1 MRIPEEKIQ
10 EIKDATD
17 IVGLVDEYVPLKR
30 SGQNYW
36 GLCPFHSE
44 KTPSFS
50 VNPEKKIY
58 KCFGCGEGG
67 DAIGFV
73 MKTRNMNYPE
83 AVEYLANRSGI
94 KLELRIDPEAEH
106 KKRLYR
112 VLRTVAKH
120 YFLNLK
126 TSPTAFHYLGVRNI
140 SPEMVKRFGLG
151 YAKDSWD
158 DLLQTMTKKNVTNA
172 ELEELGLILKNRN
185 GGYYDRFRNRLMF
198 PIVDKRG
205 RVIGF
210 GGRTLGDDM
219 AKYMNS
225 PESIVFHKG
234 GELYALGNVAR
245 SEGMVILVEGYMDT
259 LRLYASGIECAVA
272 SLGTSLTEKQAAR
285 IAKLGVPIYVNFD
298 GDAAGLKAALRS
310 AEVFKT
316 QGVEPKIVVL
326 TDGMD
331 PDEYINSYGVTAYRD
346 ALKSGMPPI
355 AFRLSLAR
363 EGLDFKSTEGRIRY
377 IERAKKIL
385 SSIDRPLIRD
395 EYIRRVSLEMGI
407 DSEALKK
414 ELRVKVVAPLKTVQN
429 TSQGRKT
436 QMADFLEEDILYYAW
451 RGHAE
456 ELEKVIDTLSD
467 EGKDLFQ
474 IIIRARA
481 EDVPVDELIRIH
493 ARLAPL
499 WDRIRI
505 KEEEVSDK
513 GLEEIYQRTDM
524 RMLMRE
530 RDEIEKNIAEL
541 AALDIEE
548 EDKRRLLKELLEKK
562 RSIDQKLTR

>member
-17 IVGLVDEYVPLKR
+17 IVGLVGEYVPLKR

-50 VNPEKKIY
+50 VNPEKMIY

-73 MKTRNMNYPE
+73 MKTRHLNYPE
-83 AVEYLANRSGI
+83 AIEFLAERAGI
-94 KLELRIDPEAEH
+94 PLELRADPDAER

-126 TSPTAFHYLGVRNI
+126 ASPTALSYLGGRNL

-158 DLLQTMTKKNVTNA
+158 DLLTAMTAKNVTTA

-234 GELYALGNVAR
+234 NELYALGNVAR

-259 LRLYASGIECAVA
+259 LRLYASGIQCAVA
-272 SLGTSLTEKQAAR
+272 SLGTSLTERQAAR
-285 IAKLGVPIYVNFD
+285 IAKLGVPIYVNYD
-298 GDAAGLKAALRS
+298 GDTAGLKAALRS

-326 TDGMD
+326 ADGMD
-331 PDEYINSYGVTAYRD
+331 PDEYISAYGVDAYRD
-346 ALKSGMPPI
+346 ALRSGMPPVE
-355 AFRLSLAR
+355 FRLSRAR
-363 EGLDFKSTEGRIRY
+363 EGLDFKTTEGRIRY

-385 SSIDRPLIRD
+385 ASIDRTLIRD

-407 DSEALKK
+407 DAEALRR
-414 ELRVKVVAPLKTVQN
+414 ELRGEVTAAPAKPAPAKRTKAR
-429 TSQGRKT
+429 TT
-436 QMADFLEEDILYYAW
+436 DFLEEDILYYAW

-456 ELEKVIDTLSD
+456 ELEPIAATLSD
-467 EGKDLFQ
+467 EGEELFAL
-474 IIIRARA
+474 IVRARA
-481 EDVPVDELIRIH
+481 EDIPVEELIRIH
-493 ARLAPL
+493 GELAPL
-499 WDRIRI
+499 WDRIRT
-505 KEEEVSDK
+505 KEEEVNDK
-513 GLEEIYQRTDM
+513 GLEEIFKRMELRTL
-524 RMLMRE
+524 RRE
-530 RDEIEKNIAEL
+530 REEIEKSIAEL
-541 AALDIEE
+541 ATLDTDE
-548 EDKRRLLKELLEKK
+548 EDKKRLLKELLEKK
-562 RSIDQKLTR
+562 RLMDKKLMR

>member
-17 IVGLVDEYVPLKR
+17 IVDLVGEYVPLKR

-73 MKTRNMNYPE
+73 MKTRNFTYPE
-83 AVEYLANRSGI
+83 AMEWLAERAGI
-94 KLELRIDPEAEH
+94 PLELRLDPDAER

-126 TSPTAFHYLGVRNI
+126 ASPVALSYLGGRNL

-151 YAKDSWD
+151 YAKDAWD
-158 DLLQTMTKKNVTNA
+158 DLLSAMTAKKVTTA

-225 PESIVFHKG
+225 PESVVFHKG
-234 GELYALGNVAR
+234 NELYALGNVAR

-272 SLGTSLTEKQAAR
+272 SLGTSLTERQAAR
-285 IAKLGVPIYVNFD
+285 IAKLGVPIYVNYD
-298 GDAAGLKAALRS
+298 GDTAGLKAAMRS

-326 TDGMD
+326 PDGMD
-331 PDEYINSYGVTAYRD
+331 PDEYISAYGVDAYRE
-346 ALKSGMPPI
+346 ALRSGMPPI
-355 AFRLSLAR
+355 AFRLSRAR
-363 EGLDFKSTEGRIRY
+363 EGLDFKTTEGRIRY

-385 SSIDRPLIRD
+385 ASIDRTLIRD
-395 EYIRRVSLEMGI
+395 EYIRRVSLEMRI
-407 DSEALKK
+407 DADALRR
-414 ELRVKVVAPLKTVQN
+414 ELKGEVTPPAKVETAKRTETRTV
-429 TSQGRKT
+429 
-436 QMADFLEEDILYYAW
+436 DFLEEDILYYAW

-456 ELEKVIDTLSD
+456 ELEPVATTLSD
-467 EGKDLFQ
+467 EGAKLFAL
-474 IIIRARA
+474 IVRARA
-481 EDVPVDELIRIH
+481 EDISVEELIQLH
-493 ARLAPL
+493 GESAPL
-499 WDRIRI
+499 WDRIRT
-505 KEEEVSDK
+505 KDEAVSDK
-513 GLEEIYQRTDM
+513 GLEEIFARTRM
-524 RMLMRE
+524 RTLRRE
-530 RDEIEKNIAEL
+530 REAIEKDIAEL
-541 AALDIEE
+541 ATLDTDE
-548 EDKRRLLKELLEKK
+548 EDKKRLLKELLEKK
-562 RSIDQKLTR
+562 RLMDKKLMR